1 MVLLDYYLCKVMNET
16 ILGRVPSFLE
26 EGECCVDLILL
37 HEMEQS
43 A

>member
-1 MVLLDYYLCKVMNET
+1 MVLLDYYRCKVMNET
-16 ILGRVPSFLE
+16 ILGRVASFLE